1 MSVEVTRGHGASEAQ
16 AAVEMSDKG
25 FTAAAKDYAPGKTE
39 PHRHDYDICL
49 HIVEGEFRL
58 GLVDEN
64 VVHSCG
70 PGDRLFV
77 PAGTLHFED
86 HGRLRMVV
94 GRRHSKEERLESN
107 ESKGA

>member
-1 MSVEVTRGHGASEAQ
+1 MSVEVTWGNDASEAQ
-16 AAVEMSDKG
+16 AAFEINSEG

-49 HIVEGEFRL
+49 HILEGEFRL

-64 VVHSCG
+64 VVHSYG

-77 PAGTLHFED
+77 PAGTLHYED
-86 HGRLRMVV
+86 HGTLRMVV
-94 GRRHSKEERLESN
+94 GRRNLVDEQHAPNGTE
-107 ESKGA
+107 GA

>member
-1 MSVEVTRGHGASEAQ
+1 MSVEVMRGNSASEAQ
-16 AAVEMSDKG
+16 ATTEISSKG
-25 FTAAAKDYAPGKTE
+25 FTAASKNYAPSKTE

-49 HIVEGEFRL
+49 HILEGEFRL
-58 GLVDEN
+58 GVIDES

-86 HGRLRMVV
+86 HGPLRMVV
-94 GRRHSKEERLESN
+94 GRRHPEEGLGSALES
-107 ESKGA
+107 

>member
-1 MSVEVTRGHGASEAQ
+1 MAIELTRGNCASEVQ
-16 AAVEMSDKG
+16 AAAEISGNG